1 MNGNIEGGVVDR
13 SVRQRRNRG
22 GGLRQTVAVRLR
34 LPGSGGGQVLANGG
48 LALLLCIADR
58 AWPHPLWWYAF
69 LGVMAEVTADTWATE
84 IGGWSRT

>member
-1 MNGNIEGGVVDR
+1 
-13 SVRQRRNRG
+13 
-22 GGLRQTVAVRLR
+22 
-34 LPGSGGGQVLANGG
+34 VLANGG